1 MKTTSQAAKSGTPE
15 SAVLCVSRWNSAPM
29 VAAPATATKPL
40 NISFPIEA
48 RCQSGDEAFV
58 ALCEGSSVQG
68 SSQTGL
74 TAKHLP
80 NNVTGKQLSPASYF
94 LIATQSSRA

>member
-48 RCQSGDEAFV
+48 RCQSGRRG
-58 ALCEGSSVQG
+58 LRCSVWG
-68 SSQTGL
+68 VVRSGL
-74 TAKHLP
+74 
-80 NNVTGKQLSPASYF
+80 
-94 LIATQSSRA
+94 